1 MATSRQRL
9 GILASLGLMAAVTI
23 PRHVHATG
31 VAAAYRLVA
40 YGLDHPKGI
49 TVTPNGT
56 LYVAESGHSSGSCP
70 PPTQTAT
77 VTSAGNT
84 GSVAMVSVG
93 GTFSRPV
100 RGLFSSCDLGDFIGP
115 SAVAVLNSTLYVLQA
130 SCLGQFPPPARSC
143 TVSQPLLRV
152 NADGTTSAVAQFVSH
167 GNSDTPNQPDEN
179 PYGMVVGSRNTLYVS
194 DGANNSIWR
203 VTPGPT
209 LQTISQPLVQFP
221 HDPTLTGITID
232 RAGTLYGALFGKA
245 PFLPG
250 VGKIARVSPDGRY
263 QYILTG
269 LNSPIGVAVSRA
281 GTLYVLQYASA
292 FLLKPFPHFLP
303 NSGAVLRV
311 TPQGGLVPVVTGL
324 NAPTSMV
331 FGPDGGLYI
340 TNNGTS
346 PVAVN
351 TGQVVKAFVGA

>member
-49 TVTPNGT
+49 TVTPNGA

-70 PPTQTAT
+70 PPTQT

-245 PFLPG
+245 PFLPRG
-250 VGKIARVSPDGRY
+250 RQDCPCVARRALPVHPDR
-263 QYILTG
+263 
-269 LNSPIGVAVSRA
+269 
-281 GTLYVLQYASA
+281 
-292 FLLKPFPHFLP
+292 
-303 NSGAVLRV
+303 
-311 TPQGGLVPVVTGL
+311 PQ
-324 NAPTSMV
+324 
-331 FGPDGGLYI
+331 
-340 TNNGTS
+340 
-346 PVAVN
+346 
-351 TGQVVKAFVGA
+351 